1 MCENFL
7 DLGGLQLVEPR
18 GYELWLCRLWPD
30 IGLGSYPRHTTLQ
43 HANVGTLQYL
53 LAILGATGQL
63 CQPNTI
69 WERTLCPPQISFTFS
84 RILTFMVFVAKYENT
99 YKFRF
104 QDPNSPLTNLGT
116 DL

>member
-53 LAILGATGQL
+53 LAILGATVQL
-63 CQPNTI
+63 SAVPAQHYVGEDALPSSDFI
-69 WERTLCPPQISFTFS
+69 YFLS
-84 RILTFMVFVAKYENT
+84 
-99 YKFRF
+99 
-104 QDPNSPLTNLGT
+104 NSNIYSIRCKI
-116 DL
+116 